1 MTVVDEFEFSLDSK
15 IEDDLASE
23 LPEMILFYSTFGS
36 GKTWLAA
43 SASKVE
49 GLYPVLIIDTEGST
63 VGTISQFDKSRIDVV
78 RPDKKYPGKEWVATK
93 QILNDLLNKTHKYK
107 TVVIDTADEVFEWAK
122 KYEEARTPG
131 DGFAKWNYVHDE
143 FTAPGSGLFSRL
155 KKADF
160 LVILNVHEKKEST
173 GEDTPPSSDF
183 QWQGQGKA
191 QLGKY
196 PDMVGY
202 LTRDTNSSGVST
214 TTLHTAPT
222 KRAKAKNRFDL
233 PAKITDPTMQGIYDI
248 IIKNN
253 KENK

>member
-1 MTVVDEFEFSLDSK
+1 MTVVDEFEFSLDNV

-23 LPEMILFYSTFGS
+23 LPEMILFYSTYGS

-43 SASKVE
+43 SASEVE

-63 VGTISQFDKSRIDVV
+63 VGTISQFDKSRIDVI

-93 QILNDLLNKTHKYK
+93 KILNDLLTKTHKYK

-122 KYEEARTPG
+122 QHGHKAD
-131 DGFAKWNYVHDE
+131 DGYAQWTYVHEE
-143 FTAPGSGLFSRL
+143 FTAPKTGLFSRL

-160 LVILNVHEKKEST
+160 LVILNVHEKKESA
-173 GEDTPPSSDF
+173 GDDLPPSSDF

-233 PAKITDPTMQGIYDI
+233 PAKITDPTMQGIYDLI
-248 IIKNN
+248 TKNN

>member
-1 MTVVDEFEFSLDSK
+1 MTAVDEFEIDFDD
-15 IEDDLASE
+15 IAEDDTASVH
-23 LPEMILFYSTFGS
+23 PEMIMFYSAFGA
-36 GKTWLAA
+36 GKTYLAA
-43 SASKVE
+43 SAAEVE

-63 VGTISQFDKSRIDVV
+63 VGTIENFDKSRIKVI
-78 RPDKKYPGKEWVATK
+78 RPDKRYPGKEWVATK
-93 QILNDLLNKTHKYK
+93 KILNDLLTKTHKYK
-107 TVVIDTADEVFEWAK
+107 TVIIDTADEVFEWAK
-122 KYEEARTPG
+122 KAGTVQG
-131 DGFAKWNYVHDE
+131 DGFAHWNFVHDE
-143 FTAPGSGLFSRL
+143 LTAPNTGLFSRL

-160 LVILNVHEKKEST
+160 LVILNIHEKKEST
-173 GEDTPPSSDF
+173 GEDTPPVSDF

-222 KRAKAKNRFDL
+222 KRAKAKNRFNLD
-233 PAKITDPTMQGIYDI
+233 AKMVDPTMQRIYDAI
-248 IIKNN
+248 AQKNNN